1 MPTIL
6 ANVLL
11 DMFTKADSANF
22 LLAYLAVLALMITGT
37 WGIALLADKT
47 GSENTPEVPTSPDPY
62 EIAYLRGGPEE
73 ILRLVLFDLAN
84 RGYALL
90 TTEESVFSKNY
101 WLGPSEGA
109 PPTSYLTPLER
120 HVLEQLGEKGARL
133 SDLLQS
139 PTVLAIVQTHCA
151 NYEQALSHEELLL
164 EAGTRKWIKG
174 IRLVCLGIIAM
185 LGAVKLLIAQDMLL
199 FVAIITAI
207 TLAAGILGTKIKWR
221 TDKGERYLE
230 ALKETYSTL
239 KQNAQNHRDL
249 SITHSLLLGSIYG
262 PQAAMQEEP
271 EEGPLF

>member
-1 MPTIL
+1 MPMIL

-11 DMFTKADSANF
+11 DMFTKADSASF
-22 LLAYLAVLALMITGT
+22 LLAYLTVLALMITMT
-37 WGIALLADKT
+37 WGLALVADKT
-47 GSENTPEVPTSPDPY
+47 GSENTPQVPTSPDPY

-84 RGYALL
+84 RGYATL
-90 TTEESVFSKNY
+90 TTEESVFNKTY
-101 WLGPSEGA
+101 WLMPNEQA

-133 SDLLQS
+133 SDLLQR
-139 PTVLAIVQTHCA
+139 PNVIEIVQTHCA
-151 NYEQALSHEELLL
+151 NYEQILSHQELLL
-164 EAGTRKWIKG
+164 QTSARTWIKG
-174 IRLVCLGIIAM
+174 IRLVCLGLIAM

-207 TLAAGILGTKIKWR
+207 TLAAGILGSRIKWR

-230 ALKETYSTL
+230 TLKETFATL